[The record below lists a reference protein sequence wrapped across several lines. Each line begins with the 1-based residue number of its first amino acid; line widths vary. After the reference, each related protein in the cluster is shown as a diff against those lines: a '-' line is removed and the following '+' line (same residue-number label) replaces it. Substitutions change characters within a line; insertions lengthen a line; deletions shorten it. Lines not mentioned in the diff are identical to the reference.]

1 MENKIHIMPDF
12 CNRQFPFH
20 YTTAL
25 NILMKMGIDICKVNI
40 LANGEYE
47 NYKGE
52 VREQNPAAGTEVGMS
67 TKITLKI
74 GLSSA
79 VDYMP
84 YQFFYGLFGTMQSG
98 RGWEDRARRLM
109 APFDAAVARHDA
121 TARYQILKYDGGIVE
136 EEYLRRVL
144 ELYGFTLP
152 DSVKDI
158 GEIIFLFSIFP
169 SFNYWAGNPL
179 LVEQVLQFFFKY
191 RFKIVENSKS
201 EYEIPDSIRYQLGTK
216 SGRLGKETIVGRLF
230 AECDSSYDVVISGV
244 KANEVPYFQ
253 SGKPLRN
260 KLDWILNFCMPG
272 NLNAKI
278 KIKVN
283 TRKTRVGNK
292 SKNCY
297 LGYSSFI

>member
-25 NILMKMGIDICKVNI
+25 NNLMKMGINIRKVNL
-40 LANGEYE
+40 LADGEYE

-52 VREQNPAAGTEVGMS
+52 VREQNPAPGTEIGTNS
-67 TKITLKI
+67 KITLKI

-84 YQFFYGLFGTMQSG
+84 YQFFYGLFGVRQSD

-121 TARYQILKYDGGIVE
+121 NTRYQILKYEGGIVE

-152 DSVKDI
+152 DSIKDI
-158 GEIIFLFSIFP
+158 GEIVFLFSIFP
-169 SFNYWAGNPL
+169 FFNYWGGNPP
-179 LVEQVLQFFFKY
+179 LVEKVLQFFFNY
-191 RFKIVENSKS
+191 RFKIVENSRS
-201 EYEIPDSIRYQLGTK
+201 EYKIPDSVQYRLGTK
-216 SGRLGKETIVGRLF
+216 SGRLGKESVVGRSF
-230 AECDSSYDVVISGV
+230 TECDSSYDVIISGV
-244 KANEVPYFQ
+244 KAKEVPGFQ
-253 SGKPLRN
+253 PGKPLRK
-260 KLDWILNFCMPG
+260 KLDWILDFCMPG
-272 NLNAKI
+272 NLDAKI
-278 KIKVN
+278 KIKVDVQ
-283 TRKTRVGNK
+283 KTKVGNE